1 MGKVVFRESEPALA
15 WREIGKPFRENHPPV
30 YPDDIRTLISPVLGS
45 LAQKETSALVKYTTE
60 TEALQRVCYKNSRH
74 TNQIR
79 LVIKSRDIAG
89 NTLTIIRRARR
100 SRFHKTVEGCRAR
113 AQHIEISADISCC
126 FTKCVNNKK
135 KSLILAAPLPLDR
148 QVTLCITVKR
158 LTVRSQS
165 APHKLKLRY
174 RHSHRE
180 DMAQGSGGEV
190 VGTWRG
196 RDEIK
201 SYRRSIASCDVDVID
216 LLTFEEHESEFK
228 VGVSVEIRDMLA
240 ENNLDVMNHLSNVL
254 SENKVDP
261 SSVDHV
267 CNYHNLDKE
276 RLTEE
281 LHVFTE
287 LKQQGRRALKKRSSG
302 MKDGVSAGVRHVD
315 PVLRRACLA
324 AALLHS
330 SPPAPLPLHV
340 DGGSVPTAS
349 ATTASTQ
356 ETLFNPHGVR
366 VTAIETA
373 AGAMEMKVS
382 EWVGRGKRS
391 GKGGSGFIWA
401 LPQSRKGTEQ
411 HVFLRALLGVA
422 RCTKRRKVVTLLTYL
437 VACSQ
442 GGLLRVPR
450 VYNALITSNERLLP
464 SRAYPVS
471 SPLLAF
477 YPVITDPYL
486 NLHPEGQYLVA
497 PPSAPGDGTPAPESG
512 DTTTTT
518 TPAPSAKKT
527 DAAAVPVPEPLLA
540 PLGSPYSAPLALP
553 FSYYSP
559 LSYSPFS
566 YYPSF
571 LSYSYFPGYEAFPL
585 TAGHEKQTPTV
596 PGPENSVKN
605 NKPKENSAIPDVLPP
620 SPSGGTA
627 APSEEGKDSA
637 PVKAS

>member
-1 MGKVVFRESEPALA
+1 
-15 WREIGKPFRENHPPV
+15 
-30 YPDDIRTLISPVLGS
+30 
-45 LAQKETSALVKYTTE
+45 
-60 TEALQRVCYKNSRH
+60 
-74 TNQIR
+74 
-79 LVIKSRDIAG
+79 
-89 NTLTIIRRARR
+89 
-100 SRFHKTVEGCRAR
+100 
-113 AQHIEISADISCC
+113 
-126 FTKCVNNKK
+126 
-135 KSLILAAPLPLDR
+135 
-148 QVTLCITVKR
+148 
-158 LTVRSQS
+158 
-165 APHKLKLRY
+165 
-174 RHSHRE
+174 
-180 DMAQGSGGEV
+180 MAQASGGEV
-190 VGTWRG
+190 VGTGRG

-201 SYRRSIASCDVDVID
+201 SYRRGIASCDVDVDVLKNIV
-216 LLTFEEHESEFK
+216 LNSWSSRIFESSTHCAVRAQSRFQCAT
-228 VGVSVEIRDMLA
+228 RD
-240 ENNLDVMNHLSNVL
+240 SQ
-254 SENKVDP
+254 
-261 SSVDHV
+261 
-267 CNYHNLDKE
+267 
-276 RLTEE
+276 R
-281 LHVFTE
+281 
-287 LKQQGRRALKKRSSG
+287 

-366 VTAIETA
+366 VTAIVVNASGYQPRGTGLDFQLISWTA

-382 EWVGRGKRS
+382 EWVGRGKRYMA
-391 GKGGSGFIWA
+391 GGGEWIHMGVTTGPKRNGTTRVSEGVVGSCKSVR
-401 LPQSRKGTEQ
+401 QS
-411 HVFLRALLGVA
+411 VS
-422 RCTKRRKVVTLLTYL
+422 VVTLLTCL

-442 GGLLRVPR
+442 GGLLSVPR

-486 NLHPEGQYLVA
+486 ALHPEGRYLVA

-512 DTTTTT
+512 DL
-518 TPAPSAKKT
+518 PLP
-527 DAAAVPVPEPLLA
+527 PPLL
-540 PLGSPYSAPLALP
+540 PPHLP
-553 FSYYSP
+553 PPPPPRKLTPPPFPP

-596 PGPENSVKN
+596 PGPEDSVKN